1 MTANDNLFYRKERKR
16 IDARALLKKVLKNR
30 RAVLAVI
37 VGAPILLYV
46 VFGHRGIL
54 QRIRL
59 EREKTALEV
68 KIRAAEAEGKAL
80 QAESKALDG
89 DKKAVEK
96 AAREKYNMVKEGEHV
111 YKVNPEK

>member
-16 IDARALLKKVLKNR
+16 IDARVLLKKLLKNR
-30 RAVLAVI
+30 RVVFALI
-37 VGAPILLYV
+37 VGTPILLYV
-46 VFGHRGIL
+46 VFGHHGVL

-59 EREKTALEV
+59 EKEKTELEA
-68 KIRAAEAEGKAL
+68 KIRTAEAEGKTL

-89 DKKAVEK
+89 DKKAIEK
-96 AAREKYNMVKEGEHV
+96 VAREKHNMVREGEHV